1 MRYLLAKSV
10 AICAATISS
19 LCSQD
24 AAWALETVIEEPVL
38 AENNFTAEAEE
49 EDVNGVTQK
58 YGTMDFIIFQ
68 TFFDKL
74 SANFIPGIL
83 NGITNN
89 TLGNSTDNHFSILD
103 GDLSFTF
110 DLNSTHVASASID
123 PDTPLATINNGSTT
137 FAIKNLN
144 LNVTTDYAFVSDPP
158 IFADMGEGSINV
170 EDLTMSVVVT
180 SSTEPFQVQLS
191 ELEFDAQPHPFSD
204 FNGISDFSH
213 VVTNVINTVAA
224 VVRNRVESFI
234 DGGDLYN
241 VQDKI
246 EAIINKV
253 LGLIDFPYHLG
264 DGGLYIDGVFYSDII
279 Q

>member
-1 MRYLLAKSV
+1 MRYQLAKSV
-10 AICAATISS
+10 AICAALMS

-24 AAWALETVIEEPVL
+24 VWALETVEEPEFEME
-38 AENNFTAEAEE
+38 ENFADQTEE
-49 EDVNGVTQK
+49 ENGVSQK

-74 SANFIPGIL
+74 SSNFIPGIL
-83 NGITNN
+83 NGLTNV
-89 TLGNSTDNHFSILD
+89 TLANSTDNYFSLLD

-123 PDTPLATINNGSTT
+123 PDTPLATINNGSTK

-158 IFADMGEGSINV
+158 IFADMGEGSINI
-170 EDLTMSVVVT
+170 EDMTMSVVVS
-180 SSTEPFQVQLS
+180 SSTNPFQVQL
-191 ELEFDAQPHPFSD
+191 ENLEFDAQPHPFSD
-204 FNGISDFSH
+204 FNGISDFSQ
-213 VVTNVINTVAA
+213 VVTNVVNTVVA

-234 DGGDLYN
+234 DGGDLYH
-241 VQDKI
+241 VEDKV

-253 LGLIDFPYHLG
+253 LGLIDFPFHLG
-264 DGGLYIDGVFYSDII
+264 DSGLYIDGVFYSDII
-279 Q
+279 